1 MAANSSSSAKP
12 SKTEQSLFVEDDE
25 FEEFPTEGKRP
36 IVAMEASLLGLPD
49 WLRDA
54 GRQARLAGLAACISH
69 IGTCMYHVTFWKP

>member
-25 FEEFPTEGKRP
+25 FEEFPTEGKSHT
-36 IVAMEASLLGLPD
+36 VAMEFSLLGQPD

-54 GRQARLAGLAACISH
+54 GQRLGLLGWPRAYNYIA
-69 IGTCMYHVTFWKP
+69 M